1 MYICHYCVD
10 YKTDSLSDIIR
21 HFKRKTE
28 CKCNTIYG
36 YNEAKE
42 LSKKKKYDFN
52 FDIKNLTRNDYIFI
66 ITHYTDKNNK
76 INDNFINNILSRPQN
91 QDHNKNYY
99 NTNHECTQLQEY
111 NKNEENINENDE
123 ITKIENNICPR
134 CDQKF
139 LNIYTL
145 KRHLQNKEACEKRQK
160 TNKIFEDVIKKT
172 EMIKEK
178 EIINHNINN
187 TFVDNSKNINIQN
200 NNNNSNSYN
209 FQIKDFIHERYDISH
224 IKDDYYAQKDFF
236 LYHNFLKIIMEN
248 KKNQNIFFSNN
259 EAIVYTDNELCKMNS
274 DKAGYLILDKLNQSF
289 QQLLYKQ
296 DDESKKYYEFISNYY
311 RIILGHY
318 KHDTIHK
325 DYDVDERRF
334 VYTANSNMFR
344 SRDKYLM
351 KMMSTLNAY
360 KNSARENMFI
370 ELDEIKDIPMMNP
383 NIEDFASVK
392 MRYRDLKDKD

>member
-10 YKTDSLSDIIR
+10 YKTESISDLIK
-21 HFKRKTE
+21 HFKRKKI
-28 CKCNTIYG
+28 CSCNTIYT
-36 YNEAKE
+36 YDQAKE
-42 LSKKKKYDFN
+42 LSKKKKYNFM

-66 ITHYTDKNNK
+66 ITHYLDNKNIIEEHFINKVLIENENK
-76 INDNFINNILSRPQN
+76 IQNQLIQINQN
-91 QDHNKNYY
+91 QDINN
-99 NTNHECTQLQEY
+99 NQIIN
-111 NKNEENINENDE
+111 NNELIINDDNN
-123 ITKIENNICPR
+123 NNIICPH
-134 CDQKF
+134 CDQKCY
-139 LNIYTL
+139 NIYSL
-145 KRHLQNKEACEKRQK
+145 KRHLENKEACEKRQR
-160 TNKIFEDVIKKT
+160 TNKILEDIKKKN

>member
-1 MYICHYCVD
+1 MYICHYCID
-10 YKTDSLSDIIR
+10 YKTESISDLIK
-21 HFKRKTE
+21 HFKRKKE
-28 CKCNTIYG
+28 CPCNTIYT
-36 YNEAKE
+36 YTEAKE
-42 LSKKKKYDFN
+42 LSKKKYHFT
-52 FDIKNLTRNDYIFI
+52 FDIKNLTRNDFIFI
-66 ITHYTDKNNK
+66 ITHYTNKDNTIKDIFIKNQNENK
-76 INDNFINNILSRPQN
+76 LQN
-91 QDHNKNYY
+91 QL
-99 NTNHECTQLQEY
+99 QLQI
-111 NKNEENINENDE
+111 KNENESQNDFDTQ
-123 ITKIENNICPR
+123 IQNNICPG
-134 CDQKF
+134 CNQKF

-145 KRHLQNKEACEKRQK
+145 KRHLENKDACEKRQK
-160 TNKIFEDVIKKT
+160 TNKIFDEIKRKN
-172 EMIKEK
+172 EIIQEK

-224 IKDDYYAQKDFF
+224 IKDEFYTQKDFF

-289 QQLLYKQ
+289 QQLINKQ
-296 DDESKKYYEFISNYY
+296 DEESKKYYEFISNYY

-334 VYTANSNMFR
+334 IYTANSNMFR

-351 KMMSTLNAY
+351 KIISTLNAY
-360 KNSARENMFI
+360 KNGARENMFL
-370 ELDEIKDIPMMNP
+370 ELDELKDIPTMNP
-383 NIEDFASVK
+383 NIEDFASIK
-392 MRYRDLKDKD
+392 MRYRDLKDKDKD